1 MNRLYL
7 AAAILSAMLTAT
19 MSFGYALPVAT
30 AQEQQPEHEVTVES
44 IDQSGEELTGMW
56 FSIRLGDGE
65 YFGSGYTPLAFPAES
80 NETYILT
87 LQNYDGITFDQ
98 WEDGSTNSTRTLT
111 IEGDTNSTVVTAQYD
126 VGDSM
131 MGTTPINFTAGGP
144 TLTVEAMAGN
154 ETVNAWVVVDPGNST
169 ETEATYTVYPGHH
182 ENHIFDS
189 WDDGNTTRVRTL
201 TITEN
206 TTITANYVE
215 AEHTITI
222 PFGAFD
228 PENPPY
234 LPEVLTVE
242 RGDTVV
248 VFNEDT
254 APHSVTSGTGPEDP
268 TAANLFET
276 GLMFEGQYAHVETED
291 LDAGDYDYYCFVHP
305 FMQGVL
311 TVTE

>member
-1 MNRLYL
+1 
-7 AAAILSAMLTAT
+7 
-19 MSFGYALPVAT
+19 
-30 AQEQQPEHEVTVES
+30 
-44 IDQSGEELTGMW
+44 
-56 FSIRLGDGE
+56 
-65 YFGSGYTPLAFPAES
+65 
-80 NETYILT
+80 
-87 LQNYDGITFDQ
+87 
-98 WEDGSTNSTRTLT
+98 
-111 IEGDTNSTVVTAQYD
+111 
-126 VGDSM
+126 
-131 MGTTPINFTAGGP
+131 
-144 TLTVEAMAGN
+144 
-154 ETVNAWVVVDPGNST
+154 VVVDPGNST

-182 ENHIFDS
+182 ENHVFDS
-189 WDDGNTTRVRTL
+189 WDDGNTTKVRTL

-206 TTITANYVE
+206 MTITANYVE

-222 PFGAFD
+222 PSGAFD